1 MWILHLFFCPCV
13 WQASGGSGNFSWSS
27 SNKAVATVTV
37 KGVMTTVSDIGVSV
51 VYAHDLRNPLHFGQM
66 KVRFFADKSFTSLFL
81 KKQKTKK
88 QTFWLFQVPSI

>member
-1 MWILHLFFCPCV
+1 M

-66 KVRFFADKSFTSLFL
+66 KVRSGWEVAQYLSAPSVPLADKS
-81 KKQKTKK
+81 
-88 QTFWLFQVPSI
+88 